1 MLTKEDCRQRAP
13 LDGDVIYNTL
23 TVLINNV
30 ARDDDG
36 QLTYLLTYL
45 LIDHARSGV
54 VYNFGRFCS
63 SVCMSVCQTITF
75 EILDVQ
81 SSYLYIRCIS
91 RDYGSSSYMKVIGSR
106 SRSQEQIYSKTIQDT
121 GNGNLRVRT
130 NRQQGFR

>member
-45 LIDHARSGV
+45 LIDHPRSGV
-54 VYNFGRFCS
+54 VYNFCRFCS

-75 EILDVQ
+75 ESLDVYKVHICTSGVSPGSTGQ
-81 SSYLYIRCIS
+81 VCIWS
-91 RDYGSSSYMKVIGSR
+91 
-106 SRSQEQIYSKTIQDT
+106 
-121 GNGNLRVRT
+121 
-130 NRQQGFR
+130 